1 MKPFNL
7 FPYDSSIDF
16 MRMRWV
22 SLTVALLLMVVALG
36 AMGTRG
42 FNFSLDFTGGV
53 GVELRYAKA
62 PNVDEVREQ
71 LEAANFKGAQVQN
84 FGAGNDL
91 LVRLQADGKQE
102 GGADKASSIGDAVAK
117 AASLAGNPAEKRSSA
132 VISAQVG
139 KDLALKGVYA
149 VLFVIIGFLGYI
161 SLRFE
166 KKFAVAA
173 IITTMHDVL
182 ICVGW
187 FALSGH
193 EFDLNVL
200 AGILSVMGFSIN
212 DTIVVFDR
220 VRENFRGMRADPV
233 TVLNKSINQTLSRT
247 VITSFVAFLSMLA
260 LYLYGGDS
268 LRGMA
273 EAMIIGIIIGTL
285 SSIFVACPLLTMGF
299 LKVSKQDL
307 LPKSRDEEALARR
320 P

>member
-1 MKPFNL
+1 MKPFNV
-7 FPYDSSIDF
+7 FPYDSNIDF

-22 SLTVALLLMVVALG
+22 SLSVAFLLMVVALG
-36 AMGTRG
+36 AMGARG

-62 PNVDEVREQ
+62 PNVDKVREQ
-71 LEAANFKGAQVQN
+71 LEAANFNGAQVQN

-91 LVRLQADGKQE
+91 LVRLQADGKQQ
-102 GGADKASSIGDAVAK
+102 GGADNAASIGDAVAK
-117 AASLAGNPAEKRSSA
+117 AASLAGNPAEKRSSS

-173 IITTMHDVL
+173 IITTLHDVL

-247 VITSFVAFLSMLA
+247 VITSFVAFLSMLS
-260 LYLYGGDS
+260 LYIYGGDS

-273 EAMIIGIIIGTL
+273 EAMIIGIVIGTV
-285 SSIFVACPLLTMGF
+285 SSIFVACPLLTMGL
-299 LKVSKQDL
+299 LKVTKQDL